1 MTSAD
6 YNVIQHTDNNTFNSN
21 VLAPITVCGRKI
33 SMKTLFIIGEIFEAI
48 GIGLQNDGVSHDNKP
63 VTIAGLSV
71 MVLGIATIFV
81 METTVTGRARAEG
94 INWNCEKVSS
104 FALRAF
110 GGIALMAGYF
120 ALIAGVIKN
129 SSSLQ
134 LGAVIT
140 QDVGVLFGL
149 AGLVW
154 MIRAFQI

>member
-1 MTSAD
+1 MTSTD

-21 VLAPITVCGRKI
+21 VLAPPVCGRKI
-33 SMKTLFIIGEIFEAI
+33 SVKTLFIIGEIFEAI
-48 GIGLQNDGVSHDNKP
+48 GIGLQNGGVFSDNKP

-71 MVLGIATIFV
+71 ILLGIATIFV
-81 METTVTGRARAEG
+81 METTVNGRARAEG
-94 INWNCEKVSS
+94 IKWNCEKVSS

-120 ALIAGVIKN
+120 ALIAGLIKN

-134 LGAVIT
+134 IGAVIT
-140 QDVGVLFGL
+140 QDVGVLCGSVGL
-149 AGLVW
+149 AW